1 MARIADVAKEAG
13 VSVSTAAR
21 VLSGRGYAAEETRR
35 LVLEAAKDLGY
46 VPNQIAR
53 SLRTRQTKMVGLLI
67 GDVENSFYSVIAKN
81 VESVA
86 KDAGYHVV
94 LCNSDDDPEIE
105 REYLK
110 LLEAMRVDAL
120 VVTPTSKNR
129 RYLARLLDKG
139 LVIVQVDRRVDG
151 LAADAILVDNE
162 SGAASAVSHL
172 IEAGHSEIGIL
183 TGELAV
189 PTARQRLAGYERAL
203 KEHGLPIREELVK
216 TGSFHREHAIEDATD
231 LIRARPAPTAIFAA
245 NNILAEASLIALG
258 QHGLRVP
265 RDVSIVAFDD
275 VQWMSM
281 VEPSMTAVRQ
291 PIADMARSAAELVL
305 RRLREG
311 REGLPSTI
319 VFRTQLVERNSV
331 GPLRKTKADRVVKA
345 ASSP

>member
-1 MARIADVAKEAG
+1 VATIADVARKAG

-21 VLSGRGYAAEETRR
+21 VLSGRGYAAEDTRR

-86 KDAGYHVV
+86 KDSGYHVV
-94 LCNSDDDPEIE
+94 LCNSDDEPDIE

-120 VVTPTSKNR
+120 IVTPTSKNR
-129 RYLARLLDKG
+129 RDLAHLHDKG
-139 LVIVQVDRRVDG
+139 MVIVQVDRRVDG
-151 LAADAILVDNE
+151 LVADAILVDNE
-162 SGAASAVSHL
+162 SGAEHAVSHL
-172 IEAGHSEIGIL
+172 IDAGHTRIGIL

-189 PTARQRLAGYERAL
+189 PTAQQRLAGYERAL
-203 KEHGLPIREELVK
+203 KDHGIPVRPELVK

-231 LIRARPAPTAIFAA
+231 LIRAEPAPTAVFAA
-245 NNILAEASLIALG
+245 NNILAEATLIALDHD
-258 QHGLRVP
+258 QLRVP
-265 RDVSIVAFDD
+265 RDVSVVAFDD

-281 VEPSMTAVRQ
+281 VEPAVTAVRQ
-291 PIADMARSAAELVL
+291 PVADMARSAAELVL

-311 REGLPSTI
+311 RVGPPSTI
-319 VFRTQLVERNSV
+319 VFRTQLVERDSV
-331 GPLRKTKADRVVKA
+331 GPVRKPRAEKGTKLAV
-345 ASSP
+345 SP